1 MLLLIG
7 PETLRVATKESGNTK
22 EMAALMARFHRFD
35 RLVMGRVGA
44 ARRSWL
50 TMLLVPYTLA
60 GTVGL
65 PWLIVGAAVDQAPKV
80 MIAAAL
86 AALASDVVKRFAA
99 RGRPEH
105 LPLLVRRLRS
115 ASFPSGHAASS
126 AAAACVLV
134 AVAPLWAPLWIA
146 MALLMAVS
154 RIYVG
159 VHYPSDVLAGAG
171 LGILVAIVSPIILA
185 VALSGS
191 FG

>member
-105 LPLLVRRLRS
+105 LPLLVRRVCRAAFS
-115 ASFPSGHAASS
+115 SRHPPPSG
-126 AAAACVLV
+126 AAACGLV
-134 AVAPLWAPLWIA
+134 AAAPL
-146 MALLMAVS
+146 
-154 RIYVG
+154 
-159 VHYPSDVLAGAG
+159 
-171 LGILVAIVSPIILA
+171 LG
-185 VALSGS
+185 
-191 FG
+191 